1 MPSEAFSRYA
11 ELLRKLHELIAQ
23 ERTDSEEADAL
34 RDEMEGPWAA
44 LSPEEQRLARG
55 LSHDLYSLSGA
66 EPVLRVEPRQQQQVF
81 TEFER
86 ALASSDWRTA
96 LSLLRQ
102 CHSHPGLKPEVVASV
117 RARCWQRLG
126 YEQPAAWFSELA
138 AALRSSSYL
147 PAQQVLEPSEC

>member
-11 ELLRKLHELIAQ
+11 GLLKELHELIAQ
-23 ERTDSEEADAL
+23 GRTDSEEADAL

-44 LSPEEQRLARG
+44 LSPEEQRLVRG

-66 EPVLRVEPRQQQQVF
+66 EPVLRLESQQQQQAF
-81 TEFER
+81 IEFER

-102 CHSHPGLKPEVVASV
+102 CHPGLKPEVVASV

-126 YEQPAAWFSELA
+126 YEQPAAWFSGLA
-138 AALRSSSYL
+138 AALRSSNYL